1 MYRRMAGIPIL
12 IVGLVLLLQGCS
24 SGKARVEDQLA
35 AVEQNLNGIRDA
47 LNANGIRNATIIRQ
61 YSEVLKNKRPELR
74 SLLVELEK
82 DATVKGPLF
91 LGLEDRLQKVR
102 DGAGFDS
109 WTEKLDEA
117 SRLNSA
123 TGRETYNDALSDT
136 VNVLADLS
144 EGELARVNAISQS
157 AEKTLNKSR
166 DQGPGSQYVGNPHYG
181 HWSHGAGGSFW
192 AWYGQYAFFSSM
204 FGRNHYYHNWSG
216 NRGYSYYHDVGRNH
230 YSSRTQRASQRDVD
244 NRSRKQ
250 FGTQGRYKS
259 PYARTRG
266 GSAGL
271 SSGSRGLQKSTFKS
285 QYSSSGKTSKFQSSS
300 RSSGFRTSSGIS
312 RGK

>member
-1 MYRRMAGIPIL
+1 MAGIPIL

-123 TGRETYNDALSDT
+123 TGRETYNDAL
-136 VNVLADLS
+136 
-144 EGELARVNAISQS
+144 
-157 AEKTLNKSR
+157 
-166 DQGPGSQYVGNPHYG
+166 
-181 HWSHGAGGSFW
+181 
-192 AWYGQYAFFSSM
+192 
-204 FGRNHYYHNWSG
+204 
-216 NRGYSYYHDVGRNH
+216 
-230 YSSRTQRASQRDVD
+230 
-244 NRSRKQ
+244 
-250 FGTQGRYKS
+250 
-259 PYARTRG
+259 
-266 GSAGL
+266 
-271 SSGSRGLQKSTFKS
+271 
-285 QYSSSGKTSKFQSSS
+285 
-300 RSSGFRTSSGIS
+300 
-312 RGK
+312 